1 MRVARSRRELD
12 EALSPLPQ
20 EGLGFVPTMGYLH
33 RGHIS
38 LLQAARADGPVV
50 MSIFVNPRQFGVGE
64 DLDRYPRDE
73 AGDLAKAR
81 DAGVDVAFLPAV
93 GEVYPPGYETEV
105 HVRPLEEIHEGRF
118 RPGHLSGVAT
128 VLARLFGMIR
138 PERAY
143 FGQKDFQQTVVVK
156 RMVEDLALGVEV
168 FVCPTVRESDGLAM
182 SSRNVYLGPRERLEA
197 PRIHQTLLFADRLFR
212 DGEREATRLVGRAS
226 AELSRIPG
234 FRLQYL
240 TLADPVT
247 VEEKHVAGVGDVLLA
262 AGFFGSTRLIDNQVL
277 GLESAPSV

>member
-1 MRVARSRRELD
+1 MKVARSRNELD
-12 EALSPLPQ
+12 EALLPLRR
-20 EGLGFVPTMGYLH
+20 EGVGFVPTMGYLH
-33 RGHIS
+33 DGHVS
-38 LLQAARADGPVV
+38 LLRTAREDGPVV
-50 MSIFVNPRQFGVGE
+50 LSIFVNPRQFGVGE

-73 AGDLAKAR
+73 DGDLAKAR
-81 DAGVDVAFLPAV
+81 EAGVDVAFLPSV
-93 GEVYPPGYETEV
+93 EEVYPPGYQTEV

-143 FGQKDFQQTVVVK
+143 FGQKDFQQSVLVK
-156 RMVEDLALGVEV
+156 RLVEDLALGVEI
-168 FVCPTVRESDGLAM
+168 FVCPTVREGDGLAM
-182 SSRNVYLGPRERLEA
+182 SSRNVYLSPRERAEA
-197 PRIHQTLLFADRLFR
+197 PRIRRTLLFADRLFR
-212 DGEREATRLVGRAS
+212 EGEREASRLVGRTS

-240 TLADPVT
+240 ALADPLT
-247 VEEKHVAGVGDVLLA
+247 LEEQHVAEAGDVLLM

-277 GLESAPSV
+277 GLDPAPPA